1 MSGSRLPRRAF
12 LSLPALAL
20 PALALPALALPVLA
34 ARSAAAQA
42 LDGQVN
48 SPNGVTLLSSGPA
61 YGYIAG
67 WAKLLGPHLLDGLPP
82 DVGSSFD
89 AMGGPDGVTV
99 CNAFGA
105 RLDPDGSTMMFAPGA
120 ALLAWL
126 EGDSRVKYD
135 PGHWIATVVG
145 ATPAVLVG
153 RASLAPLPGG
163 GPPLRLGA
171 SNPVGPELAAFLALD
186 LLGLPAVPVYGPGDP
201 DSLIERL
208 HRNEIDLAFLSGPKM
223 RDVLAQAAAA
233 GAQALFSTG
242 ALGCDGPT
250 ARDPQLPAI
259 PSFLEVAAQRGAHVP
274 ADDRLAAY
282 EAAAAAACVCFA
294 AVLPDLV
301 RPSTLAEWRR
311 GAELIGDS
319 LSVAAVAV
327 PQGVRLLTDA
337 CASSFLNQMSGSA
350 AALDSLRRT
359 MLRRY
364 GWRAS

>member
-1 MSGSRLPRRAF
+1 
-12 LSLPALAL
+12 LAL
-20 PALALPALALPVLA
+20 SGVPRGPARAQEFDA
-34 ARSAAAQA
+34 AFPS
-42 LDGQVN
+42 
-48 SPNGVTLLSSGPA
+48 GVTLLSSGPA

-82 DVGSSFD
+82 DVSSNFA

-105 RLDPDGSTMMFAPGA
+105 RLDPDGSTIMFAPGA

-135 PGHWIATVVG
+135 PGRWIATLVG

-153 RASLAPLPGG
+153 RAPLSLTAAR
-163 GPPLRLGA
+163 PLRLMA
-171 SNPVGPELAAFLALD
+171 SNPIGPELAAFLALD
-186 LLGLPAVPVYGPGDP
+186 LLGLSAEPVYGLADP
-201 DSLIERL
+201 ASLIEAFSR
-208 HRNEIDLAFLSGPKM
+208 RTIDLAFLTGPKLH
-223 RDVLAQAAAA
+223 DALAQARAA

-242 ALGCDGPT
+242 AQGCDGPLP
-250 ARDPQLPAI
+250 RDPLLPSV
-259 PSFLEVAAQRGAHVP
+259 PSFLETAAGLGAHLP
-274 ADDRLAAY
+274 EGDRFAAY
-282 EAAAAAACVCFA
+282 EAAAAAAAVCFT

-301 RPSTLAEWRR
+301 RPSMLAEWRR

-327 PQGVRLLTDA
+327 PQGVRLVTGA
-337 CASSFLNQMSGSA
+337 CAGSFLAQTSRSA
-350 AALDSLRRT
+350 AALDSLRQT
-359 MLRRY
+359 MLTRY

>member
-1 MSGSRLPRRAF
+1 
-12 LSLPALAL
+12 
-20 PALALPALALPVLA
+20 LALPVLE

-42 LDGQVN
+42 IGAQT
-48 SPNGVTLLSSGPA
+48 SFPNGVTLLSSGPP

-82 DVGSSFD
+82 DIGSSFD

-153 RASLAPLPGG
+153 RSPLAPIPAERA
-163 GPPLRLGA
+163 PLRLGA

-186 LLGLPAVPVYGPGDP
+186 LLGLLAVPVYGPGDP
-201 DSLIERL
+201 DSLIGAL
-208 HRNEIDLAFLSGPKM
+208 SRNEIDLAFLSGPKM
-223 RDVLAQAAAA
+223 RDVLGRAAAV
-233 GAQALFSTG
+233 GAQPLFSTG

-250 ARDPQLPAI
+250 ARDPQLPAL
-259 PSFLEVAAQRGAHVP
+259 PNFLEVAGRLGVSLA
-274 ADDRLAAY
+274 ADDRLAGY
-282 EAAAAAACVCFA
+282 QVAAAAASVCFA

-301 RPSTLAEWRR
+301 RPSILAEWRR

-350 AALDSLRRT
+350 VALDSLRRT

-364 GWRAS
+364 GWRAT

>member
-1 MSGSRLPRRAF
+1 
-12 LSLPALAL
+12 
-20 PALALPALALPVLA
+20 LALPALALPVLGT
-34 ARSAAAQA
+34 RPAAAQA
-42 LDGQVN
+42 TAAQTPF
-48 SPNGVTLLSSGPA
+48 PNGVTLLSSGPA

-82 DVGSSFD
+82 DIGSSFE

-120 ALLAWL
+120 ALIAWL

-153 RASLAPLPGG
+153 RSPLAPLPAGRA
-163 GPPLRLGA
+163 PLRLGA

-186 LLGLPAVPVYGPGDP
+186 LLGLPVVPIYGPGDP
-201 DSLIERL
+201 DSLIAGLSRD
-208 HRNEIDLAFLSGPKM
+208 EIDLAFLSGPKM
-223 RDVLAQAAAA
+223 RDVLARAAAA
-233 GAQALFSTG
+233 GAQPLFSTG
-242 ALGCDGPT
+242 ALGCDGPA
-250 ARDPQLPAI
+250 ARDPQLPAL
-259 PSFLEVAAQRGAHVP
+259 PNFLEVAGQLGASLT

-282 EAAAAAACVCFA
+282 QAAAGAASVCFA

-337 CASSFLNQMSGSA
+337 CASSFVAQMSSSA
-350 AALDSLRRT
+350 PALDSLRRT
-359 MLRRY
+359 MLHRY
-364 GWRAS
+364 GWRAT

>member
-1 MSGSRLPRRAF
+1 MSGARLPRRAF

-20 PALALPALALPVLA
+20 PPLALPVLE

-42 LDGQVN
+42 IGAQT
-48 SPNGVTLLSSGPA
+48 SFPNGVTLLSSGPP

-82 DVGSSFD
+82 DIGSSFD

-153 RASLAPLPGG
+153 RSPLAPIPPGRA
-163 GPPLRLGA
+163 PLRLGA

-186 LLGLPAVPVYGPGDP
+186 LLGLLAVPVYGPGDP
-201 DSLIERL
+201 DSLIGAL
-208 HRNEIDLAFLSGPKM
+208 SRNEIDLAFLSGPKM
-223 RDVLAQAAAA
+223 RDVLGRAAAV
-233 GAQALFSTG
+233 GAQPLFSTG

-250 ARDPQLPAI
+250 ARDPQLPAL
-259 PSFLEVAAQRGAHVP
+259 PNFLEVAGRLGVSLA
-274 ADDRLAAY
+274 ADDRLAGY
-282 EAAAAAACVCFA
+282 QAAAAAASVCFA

-301 RPSTLAEWRR
+301 RPSILAEWRR

-350 AALDSLRRT
+350 VALDSLRRT

-364 GWRAS
+364 GWRAT

>member
-1 MSGSRLPRRAF
+1 MSGPRLPRRAF

-20 PALALPALALPVLA
+20 PALGARHAGAQPLA
-34 ARSAAAQA
+34 APTSF
-42 LDGQVN
+42 
-48 SPNGVTLLSSGPA
+48 PNGVTLLSSGPP

-105 RLDPDGSTMMFAPGA
+105 RLDPDGSTVMFAPGA
-120 ALLAWL
+120 ALIAWL

-153 RASLAPLPGG
+153 RTQLSSIPAGRL
-163 GPPLRLGA
+163 PLRLGA

-186 LLGLPAVPVYGPGDP
+186 LLRLPAEPVYGPGDP
-201 DSLIERL
+201 DSLIDGLR
-208 HRNEIDLAFLSGPKM
+208 RNEIDLAFLSGPKM
-223 RDVLAQAAAA
+223 RDLLARAAAV
-233 GAQALFSTG
+233 GGQPLFSSG

-250 ARDPQLPAI
+250 ARDPQLPAL
-259 PSFLEVAAQRGAHVP
+259 PNFLEIAGQLGVTLP

-282 EAAAAAACVCFA
+282 QAAAAAASVCFT

-337 CASSFLNQMSGSA
+337 CASSFLDQMSGSA

-364 GWRAS
+364 GWRPA